1 MNIRKHAGL
10 DLETDTIIE
19 AACLVSD
26 GSLDTIIEV
35 CHIQVQMS
43 VSAKQEP
50 SAYRIARKN
59 AQLPVLEGLC
69 GPSESEFVDQSISVP
84 L

>member
-50 SAYRIARKN
+50 SAYRIARKMRSY
-59 AQLPVLEGLC
+59 LSLKV
-69 GPSESEFVDQSISVP
+69 FVGRLSP
-84 L
+84 NL